1 MFRNK
6 SQKFDMSFLNYLNE
20 DNINSNHITIEQIKK
35 QYPDLAKSNLGCL
48 NMFFIINFK
57 TLTENEK
64 QEVQNKIKILQEMEE
79 NKFINAFNYIEECQ
93 QQKQDLIQ
101 N

>member
-20 DNINSNHITIEQIKK
+20 ENINSNHITIEQIKK
-35 QYPDLAKSNLGCL
+35 LCPYLANSDLGCL
-48 NMFFIINFK
+48 NMFLILNFK
-57 TLTENEK
+57 TLTKNEK
-64 QEVQNKIKILQEMEE
+64 QEVQNKIKILQEIEQ
-79 NKFINAFNYIEECQ
+79 NKFINAINYIETCQ
-93 QQKQDLIQ
+93 QQKQDSTQ

>member
-6 SQKFDMSFLNYLNE
+6 SQNFDMSFLNYLNE
-20 DNINSNHITIEQIKK
+20 ENINSNHITIEQIKK
-35 QYPDLAKSNLGCL
+35 QCPYLAKSNLGCL
-48 NMFFIINFK
+48 NMFLILNFK

-64 QEVQNKIKILQEMEE
+64 QEVQNKIKVLQEIEE

-93 QQKQDLIQ
+93 QQNQDSTQ